1 MYVCIYVYV
10 FLMIGSTPLHPFLLF
25 FTNYCILF
33 SIFPVAKYC
42 FILNNKEEEGG
53 EIKLKKNRQKMVQ
66 DVPKRR
72 IKKKNYFSVLCSFKC
87 ALF

>member
-25 FTNYCILF
+25 FTNCILF

-42 FILNNKEEEGG
+42 FILNNKVEEGG
-53 EIKLKKNRQKMVQ
+53 DIKQKKNRQKMVQ

-72 IKKKNYFSVLCSFKC
+72 IKKKIF
-87 ALF
+87 

>member
-1 MYVCIYVYV
+1 MYVCMYMF

-25 FTNYCILF
+25 FTNCILF

-53 EIKLKKNRQKMVQ
+53 DIK
-66 DVPKRR
+66 
-72 IKKKNYFSVLCSFKC
+72 
-87 ALF
+87 